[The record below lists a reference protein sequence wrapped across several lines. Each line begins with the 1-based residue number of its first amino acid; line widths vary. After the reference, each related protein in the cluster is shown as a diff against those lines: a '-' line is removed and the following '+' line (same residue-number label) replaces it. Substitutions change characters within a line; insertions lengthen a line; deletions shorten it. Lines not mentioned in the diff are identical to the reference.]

1 MKPYMLDEEVET
13 IKSDNVDKNQIQFM
27 TIIQNINLKK
37 ILKINIKIEKYL

>member
-1 MKPYMLDEEVET
+1 MLDEEVET